1 MLYCAYA
8 IRMKQRAWRVTHM
21 AAWTCDQ
28 HAKLDMKDL
37 RNLRSNFVQTTHYLH
52 THTSVC
58 CTVLCRADSMSRA
71 CKACTEPNLDGILF
85 TLPVQPSSYGVALL
99 FQKPKLWV
107 QARYRRQRF
116 CSFPHVESPARL
128 IQELSQAKTTLAELP
143 F

>member
-1 MLYCAYA
+1 MPYKHLLP
-8 IRMKQRAWRVTHM
+8 QVV
-21 AAWTCDQ
+21 AAWT
-28 HAKLDMKDL
+28 ATLS
-37 RNLRSNFVQTTHYLH
+37 R
-52 THTSVC
+52 VC
-58 CTVLCRADSMSRA
+58 NQANGSIPLLVVA
-71 CKACTEPNLDGILF
+71 NGILF